1 MGASLEKRRQMRR
14 QLVFD
19 VIKRNNNL
27 LSRNDLCKK
36 TPYSMTAIAE
46 TVDELIRDNRIIEI
60 ESSEQRIGRPPVL
73 LAVNPRGCYYVGI
86 ECSSY
91 SVSIEVIDSLD
102 ESVYSDN
109 RYLSHPKAKD
119 LLEEIKNILGTFSE
133 QYPDIWEHVFHVALS
148 LPGKVDVFNGV
159 GISYDGILDWKNVDV
174 KGFLEQYFSKSF
186 IFMNNIDSMLI
197 GYRFINHIPEENSIV
212 FIMIR
217 NGIGVRFFTNHTLL
231 SKYGIVCEFGHTKA
245 ENSSRIC
252 ACGKKGCYNSEI
264 TTLAIVNK
272 LKEYI
277 SVYDQ
282 DLARRF
288 QDLSNEHEFI
298 SEFFTMV
305 REENH
310 YALEIFDECTRQT
323 ANLIS
328 QVLLICNVDTMVLS
342 TELCHVMPR
351 FQQQLGLNLSQNK
364 VTLPPQVDYLFPQNN
379 FGAIGAA
386 LSGYQSQ
393 LSDLAD
399 Y

>member
-1 MGASLEKRRQMRR
+1 
-14 QLVFD
+14 
-19 VIKRNNNL
+19 
-27 LSRNDLCKK
+27 
-36 TPYSMTAIAE
+36 
-46 TVDELIRDNRIIEI
+46 
-60 ESSEQRIGRPPVL
+60 
-73 LAVNPRGCYYVGI
+73 
-86 ECSSY
+86 
-91 SVSIEVIDSLD
+91 
-102 ESVYSDN
+102 
-109 RYLSHPKAKD
+109 
-119 LLEEIKNILGTFSE
+119 
-133 QYPDIWEHVFHVALS
+133 
-148 LPGKVDVFNGV
+148 
-159 GISYDGILDWKNVDV
+159 
-174 KGFLEQYFSKSF
+174 
-186 IFMNNIDSMLI
+186 MLI